1 MLESVA
7 ISLLQGDLPAPGIK
21 PGSPALQADSLPSK
35 PPEEPL
41 YFNFFSFFKQEL
53 RKQDPRNCLIQE
65 FLTAST
71 GLDRYLRL
79 SGPRNLHYTCSVI
92 LRR

>member
-7 ISLLQGDLPAPGIK
+7 ISLLQGDLPDPGIK

-41 YFNFFSFFKQEL
+41 YFIFFFLFLSRSLGNRTQEIVL
-53 RKQDPRNCLIQE
+53 VQE

-71 GLDRYLRL
+71 GLETD
-79 SGPRNLHYTCSVI
+79 I
-92 LRR
+92 